1 MIVLVAPKKPW
12 TFFTRQELQKVGL
25 YIYIYILVVIDL
37 NYPPPAWT
45 RRLTKYDS
53 EGRPH
58 ELQTTIEFTIVSG
71 AASTSA
77 TDNQMDEAIMQ
88 GNNAMEQMKRVL
100 PPLVVSGDTVGK
112 AMIDRTAPIADTWEP
127 LLAKIEVFTKIVDQI
142 SEVRHATEHRLI
154 LNAMLCC
161 T

>member
-1 MIVLVAPKKPW
+1 MLVY
-12 TFFTRQELQKVGL
+12 V
-25 YIYIYILVVIDL
+25 YILVVIDL
-37 NYPPPAWT
+37 NYSPPAWT

-58 ELQTTIEFTIVSG
+58 EIKATIEFTIVSS

-77 TDNQMDEAIMQ
+77 TDNQMDEATMQ
-88 GNNAMEQMKRVL
+88 GNSAMEQMKHVF
-100 PPLVVSGDTVGK
+100 PPLVVSEDTVGK
-112 AMIDRTAPIADTWEP
+112 AIIDRIAPIADTWEP

-142 SEVRHATEHRLI
+142 SEVRHATEHKLI